1 MNILEALIGGEYPKF
16 ETAVCADSDKTAVTV
31 HCTLPP
37 VYVDLDSPKYVE
49 TKFKKQIP
57 ILKSIWVTVDGET
70 SEQTIN
76 VTVEA
81 TGKFNSL
88 EFIKKLAYIAKSI
101 SGIAVNKLSE
111 PEVVKNIGLDCKS
124 FICTDNESEE
134 TQADA

>member
-16 ETAVCADSDKTAVTV
+16 ETEVCADSDKTVVTV
-31 HCTLPP
+31 HCTLSP
-37 VYVDLDSPKYVE
+37 VYVNLDSPKYVE

-57 ILKSIWVTVDGET
+57 ILKAIWVTVDDET

-88 EFIKKLAYIAKSI
+88 EFIKKLAHIAKGVSR
-101 SGIAVNKLSE
+101 IAINKLSE
-111 PEVVKNIGLDCKS
+111 PEVVKNIGLDCKP
-124 FICTDNESEE
+124 FIDNEEGHE
-134 TQADA
+134 DA